1 MVSVESSGRCV
12 CGFCVSVSLCY
23 CVFLRMCVC
32 VYVSMW
38 LCLVVF
44 VSMHLSCCLCVFLCG
59 LVCYYVNVCGV
70 PVSINMTKE
79 LWLNDSV
86 WEIVWKGGG

>member
-1 MVSVESSGRCV
+1 MLL
-12 CGFCVSVSLCY
+12 CVSED
-23 CVFLRMCVC
+23 VC

-79 LWLNDSV
+79 LWLNDSD
-86 WEIVWKGGG
+86 WEIAWEGGGWFS